1 MLSLYFIV
9 SCPEISLSPSCCSI
23 LAEQSA
29 TFTCQAFSFGS
40 IDYMWERDDN
50 QMPSKAVID
59 VCSSTLTVPNG
70 SQYDEG
76 LYCCLV
82 TNDFGTVKECAM
94 LSVTGTFAALCLVWQ
109 LLCNQLPKVKLS
121 RFIK

>member
-1 MLSLYFIV
+1 MLSLHFIV
-9 SCPEISLSPSCCSI
+9 PCPEISLSPSRSII

-40 IDYMWERDDN
+40 IVYIWERDGN
-50 QMPSKAVID
+50 QIPSKAVID
-59 VCSSTLTVPNG
+59 VSSSTLTVPNG

-76 LYCCLV
+76 LYCCLA
-82 TNDFGTVKECAM
+82 TNDCGTVKECTM

-109 LLCNQLPKVKLS
+109 LLCNQLPKINSAGL
-121 RFIK
+121 